1 MSVSDASRF
10 HAALFDSAKDWNF
23 SEVKYTEIF
32 LENQIS
38 MNDLTHFNEYLF
50 VKMSTYNNMETT
62 REKFNILAN
71 YSSLRPFI
79 CLCSKGLLHRRF
91 QVEVFEEFFKEL
103 VGFFPVETEEAD
115 FKFFKV
121 TPALD
126 VLVVEV
132 VVYAAVSSQ

>member
-1 MSVSDASRF
+1 M
-10 HAALFDSAKDWNF
+10 
-23 SEVKYTEIF
+23 
-32 LENQIS
+32 
-38 MNDLTHFNEYLF
+38 
-50 VKMSTYNNMETT
+50 
-62 REKFNILAN
+62 
-71 YSSLRPFI
+71 
-79 CLCSKGLLHRRF
+79 
-91 QVEVFEEFFKEL
+91 EVFEKFLKEL